1 MIYLHPEQVEAMIKQ
16 AERED
21 ETIVV
26 RCIRKTAASKMDGPD
41 QGELQDLHCVR
52 KPTYTPTTERDRKAE
67 DKNSGVL
74 TVYVSNRRNRTTG
87 EWGDWRRVN
96 IQQVKKVI
104 YKGTEYEVT
113 AKSF

>member
-16 AERED
+16 AEVED

-26 RCIRKTAASKMDGPD
+26 RCIRKTPASKMDGPD
-41 QGELQDLHCVR
+41 QGDLQDLHCVR
-52 KPTYTPTTERDRKAE
+52 KPDYTKKTEQDRQAQ
-67 DKNSGVL
+67 DKSCGVL
-74 TVYVSNRRNRTTG
+74 TVYVSNRRNRATG

-96 IQQVKKVI
+96 IQQVRKVI

-113 AKSF
+113 AKAF